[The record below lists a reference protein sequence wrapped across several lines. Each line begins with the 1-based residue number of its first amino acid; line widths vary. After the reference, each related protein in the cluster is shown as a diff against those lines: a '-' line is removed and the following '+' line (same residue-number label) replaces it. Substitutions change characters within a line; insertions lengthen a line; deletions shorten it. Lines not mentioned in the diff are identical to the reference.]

1 MKKLLAAKKWLGLLC
16 LSSLFFVPQ
25 IFAQGWLPKCSDIL
39 KLEPKEFVLLYVQK
53 NTYRSDIR
61 PESEIVA
68 IWTKCQQTANDTKL
82 KNNPQLK
89 ARIISLKTFETT
101 FFDAQFTFAFI
112 DGGYSSITGQA
123 GSLIQ
128 EKQDFFEPYLERHLG
143 QIIGLALSKSGA
155 ITSNS
160 LKARHAKA
168 KASLEAEVKQKS
180 LGADKN
186 VDAETIKNLPLE
198 LKNNYVQNWENSA
211 LQYRGSFSDIYT
223 LVGQPV
229 DVTSTTI
236 LEFLAKGY
244 Y

>member
-1 MKKLLAAKKWLGLLC
+1 MKKLIAAKKWVGLLC
-16 LSSLFFVPQ
+16 IGSLFFSAQ

-101 FFDAQFTFAFI
+101 FFDAQFTFALI

-123 GSLIQ
+123 GGVIQ

-198 LKNNYVQNWENSA
+198 LKNNYV
-211 LQYRGSFSDIYT
+211 
-223 LVGQPV
+223 
-229 DVTSTTI
+229 
-236 LEFLAKGY
+236 K
-244 Y
+244 

>member
-1 MKKLLAAKKWLGLLC
+1 MKKLMTAKKWLGLL
-16 LSSLFFVPQ
+16 LMTSLFFSAQ

-39 KLEPKEFVLLYVQK
+39 KLEPKAFVLLYIQR
-53 NTYRSDIR
+53 NIYRSDIR
-61 PESEIVA
+61 PESEIIA

-82 KNNPQLK
+82 KNNPQLR
-89 ARIISLKTFETT
+89 ARMTSLRIFETT
-101 FFDAQFTFAFI
+101 FFDAQFTFSLI
-112 DGGYSSITGQA
+112 NGGYSSSTNQA
-123 GSLIQ
+123 GSVIQ

-168 KASLEAEVKQKS
+168 LGSLEAEVKQKS
-180 LGADKN
+180 LGATKN

-223 LVGQPV
+223 LVGRPV

-236 LEFLAKGY
+236 LEFLARGY